1 MVNAAT
7 VTAAII
13 SFISLALIAI
23 ALATNSWI
31 RFDTSKEGTDDY
43 NKFNE
48 LITNTQFHGL
58 ELQYSMVYF
67 GLWVGCYHETFISD
81 NEISCGFV
89 SSRCNAT
96 ICWTRNYQEKTCQ
109 EDPVQPLAN
118 RCTAFRTT
126 RAFTILGTLFLV
138 FGAALLLVATCMT
151 SSRLVWSATI
161 FNAIA
166 FVFALLS
173 FVVFYMGVFKANSL
187 STVTN
192 MGWSFIMLIVAA
204 PLAFFA
210 TVFSLL
216 GAVSTPV
223 KEYGYEE
230 SE

>member
-13 SFISLALIAI
+13 SFVSLALIAI

-31 RFDTSKEGTDDY
+31 RFDTKKEGSDNYTKL
-43 NKFNE
+43 NG
-48 LITNTQFHGL
+48 LISNTQFPGL

-89 SSRCNAT
+89 SSRCNAN
-96 ICWTRNYQEKTCQ
+96 ICWTRNYQNKTCQ
-109 EDPVQPLAN
+109 DDPVQPLAN
-118 RCTAFRTT
+118 KCTAFRTT

-138 FGAALLLVATCMT
+138 FGAALLLVSTCMT
-151 SSRLVWSATI
+151 SSRLVWSATV
-161 FNAIA
+161 FNAVAVI
-166 FVFALLS
+166 FALLS
-173 FVVFYMGVFKANSL
+173 FVVFYLGVFKPNALPS
-187 STVTN
+187 VAN
-192 MGWSFIMLIVAA
+192 MGWSFIMLIVAG

-210 TVFSLL
+210 TIFSGL
-216 GAVSTPV
+216 GAMSTPT
-223 KEYGYEE
+223 KQYGYEE